1 MVCRTISTWRVLN
14 RSFLQSDISS
24 HHRWSG
30 PPHTVHRRSCLDL
43 RHIIECQTVLFECFV
58 LRRDKRQRCIL
69 ELRAVQEFLPDDVQK
84 CGVVRRAL
92 IGLRR
97 RTQRFFLPPAP
108 FDTLIHKV
116 HRQAIFFGGLPVGIC
131 IVLFNLRRILLRTDG
146 IQHPHAAVDAVAH
159 HVLIQ
164 SVLLCNLQL
173 YRRDEFIADGHAAV
187 RLLFMSHRHG
197 RRFLHIPSLVNPL
210 TYSAERDI
218 IIFRRLALCFSECH
232 YYSSFYSMSNT
243 SLISTSSASA
253 IR

>member
-1 MVCRTISTWRVLN
+1 
-14 RSFLQSDISS
+14 
-24 HHRWSG
+24 
-30 PPHTVHRRSCLDL
+30 
-43 RHIIECQTVLFECFV
+43 
-58 LRRDKRQRCIL
+58 
-69 ELRAVQEFLPDDVQK
+69 
-84 CGVVRRAL
+84 L

-97 RTQRFFLPPAP
+97 RTQRFLLAPAP

-131 IVLFNLRRILLRTDG
+131 IVLFNLRCVLFLGNCIKY
-146 IQHPHAAVDAVAH
+146 PHASVHPVAD
-159 HVLIQ
+159 HVFVQ

-173 YRRDEFIADGHAAV
+173 HRRDEFISHRHPAV

-253 IR
+253 MRRAILMLTDTRLFSTCDRYDTFMPTLSANCSKLIPDS